1 MNRIKQLN
9 GRTKRFIAFVSLSIL
24 LGSCFSRWILTESE
38 IKEHYRDRL
47 AKPLYHMVENDSLK
61 LHYVTFGAD
70 TAQPVLFI
78 HGAPGAWDGYMN
90 MLDDSALQHQFHLIS
105 VDRPGYGKSQ
115 KKPKK
120 KVYSLVEQAQAIILA
135 LKSNHSGKK
144 AIIVGRSYGAPV
156 AAEIAAMYPD
166 LVKKV
171 ILLSPAIDPD
181 TEKFW
186 WFSKYGK
193 LFLVRWFLPER
204 MNTATDEKYAHVAE
218 LKKLKSEWSKIQS
231 DVTVMCGGQDWIV
244 DTTNFSY
251 AKKMLQTNKS
261 ARFIFIPDSGH
272 LISSSRPDLVKK
284 EICGIEDLKE
294 TIQKQGQVSAN

>member
-1 MNRIKQLN
+1 MKKVKKLN
-9 GRTKRFIAFVSLSIL
+9 GTTKRFLIFVALSIL
-24 LGSCFSRWILTESE
+24 LGSCFSRWIMTESE
-38 IKEHYRDRL
+38 LRAHYRDRL
-47 AKPLYHMVENDSLK
+47 AKPLYHVVENDSMK

-78 HGAPGAWDGYMN
+78 HGAPGSWDGYLN
-90 MLDDSALQHQFHLIS
+90 MLDDSTLQHNFHLIS

-120 KVYSLVEQAQAIILA
+120 RVYSLAQQAHAIVMA

-144 AIIVGRSYGAPV
+144 VIIVGRSYGAPV
-156 AAEIAAMYPD
+156 AAEIAALYPD

-193 LFLVRWFLPER
+193 VFLVRWFLPER

-218 LKKLKSEWSKIQS
+218 LRKLQNDWPKIQS
-231 DVTVMCGGQDWIV
+231 DVTVMCGGKDWIV

-251 AKKMLQTNKS
+251 AKKVLKGKN
-261 ARFIFIPDSGH
+261 ARFIFIPESGH
-272 LISSSRPDLVKK
+272 LISASRPDLVKK
-284 EICGIEDLKE
+284 EIWGFDEAKADLGK
-294 TIQKQGQVSAN
+294 

>member
-1 MNRIKQLN
+1 MNQIKQLN
-9 GRTKRFIAFVSLSIL
+9 GRTKRFIAFVTLSIL

-90 MLDDSALQHQFHLIS
+90 MLDDSSLQHQFHLIS

-120 KVYSLVEQAQAIILA
+120 RVYTLVEQAQAIIMA

-156 AAEIAAMYPD
+156 AAEIAAMYPE

-218 LKKLKSEWSKIQS
+218 LKKLKSEWPKIQS

-294 TIQKQGQVSAN
+294 TIQKQGQASAN

>member
-1 MNRIKQLN
+1 M
-9 GRTKRFIAFVSLSIL
+9 
-24 LGSCFSRWILTESE
+24 TESE

-47 AKPLYHMVENDSLK
+47 ARPLYHMVENDSLK

-78 HGAPGAWDGYMN
+78 HGAPGAWDGYLN

-115 KKPKK
+115 KKPRK
-120 KVYSLVEQAQAIILA
+120 KVYSLVEQAQAIVMA

-156 AAEIAAMYPD
+156 AAEIAAMYPE

-218 LKKLKSEWSKIQS
+218 LRKLKKEWPKIQS

-244 DTTNFSY
+244 DTTNFSF
-251 AKKMLQTNKS
+251 AKKMLSGNKN
-261 ARFIFIPDSGH
+261 ARFIFIPESGH

-284 EICGIEDLKE
+284 AICGIEDLKE
-294 TIQKQGQVSAN
+294 TIQQQASVVQQQASAN